1 MKPGTDFLRNLA
13 VACVP
18 LLLAALGYL
27 FTNAL
32 TLHDKVRVLEQKMSI
47 LIDIDNK
54 IIPSPGNAIARLEL
68 KEQLLIEKNEIDK
81 RIHILEYHVDKLLQG
96 EEDASRWI
104 WYK

>member
-1 MKPGTDFLRNLA
+1 MKPNGDFLRNIA
-13 VACVP
+13 VAIIP

-47 LIDIDNK
+47 LIDMDNK

-68 KEQLLIEKNEIDK
+68 KEQLLKEKNEIDK
-81 RIHILEYHVDKLLQG
+81 RIHILEYHVDKLLG
-96 EEDASRWI
+96 EKENASSN
-104 WYK
+104 

>member
-1 MKPGTDFLRNLA
+1 MKPNGDFLRNIA
-13 VACVP
+13 VAIIP

-47 LIDIDNK
+47 LIDMDNK

-68 KEQLLIEKNEIDK
+68 KEQLLKEKNEIDK
-81 RIHILEYHVDKLLQG
+81 RIHILEYHIDKLLK
-96 EEDASRWI
+96 EKENASSN
-104 WYK
+104 

>member
-1 MKPGTDFLRNLA
+1 MKPNGDFLRNIA
-13 VACVP
+13 VAIIP

-47 LIDIDNK
+47 LIDMDNK

-81 RIHILEYHVDKLLQG
+81 RIHILEYHIDKLLK
-96 EEDASRWI
+96 EKDSKE
-104 WYK
+104 

>member
-1 MKPGTDFLRNLA
+1 MKPNGDFLRNIA
-13 VACVP
+13 VAIIP

-47 LIDIDNK
+47 LIDMDNK

-68 KEQLLIEKNEIDK
+68 KEQLLKEKNEIDK
-81 RIHILEYHVDKLLQG
+81 RIHILEYHIDKLL
-96 EEDASRWI
+96 EEKDNASSN
-104 WYK
+104 

>member
-1 MKPGTDFLRNLA
+1 MKPNGDFLRNIA
-13 VACVP
+13 VAIIP

-47 LIDIDNK
+47 LIDMDNK

-68 KEQLLIEKNEIDK
+68 KEQLLKEESRLEKYICS
-81 RIHILEYHVDKLLQG
+81 LLFFYQTLLLTN
-96 EEDASRWI
+96 AL
-104 WYK
+104 